1 MDQADRPDC
10 LNILSEL
17 TTIID
22 QINADL
28 RRNYKHANNEELRKS
43 EWRKVALVLDRLL
56 LIAFFVVTCFA
67 CTAIF
72 ANVPR

>member
-1 MDQADRPDC
+1 MDPSDRSDC
-10 LNILSEL
+10 LNILCEL
-17 TTIID
+17 ASVIG
-22 QINADL
+22 QINSDL
-28 RRNYKHANNEELRKS
+28 SRNNKRAHKEELRKS

-56 LIAFFVVTCFA
+56 LITFFVITCLA